1 MNFVAHQPVRE
12 LRSVWPSI
20 VQARGP
26 PAKHNGLLEECTRA
40 EHPLAAVQLG
50 GQVRSKVTVFF
61 LTSLVKC
68 GLPGTTAIF
77 SRIVPLKPPLSRKG
91 TGRHKPFRILP

>member
-12 LRSVWPSI
+12 LSSVWPSL
-20 VQARGP
+20 VQAHEP
-26 PAKHNGLLEECTRA
+26 PAKHNRLLEECTRA
-40 EHPLAAVQLG
+40 EHPLAAMQLG

-68 GLPGTTAIF
+68 GLPATTAIF
-77 SRIVPLKPPLSRKG
+77 SRIVPLKPPAQQKENWK
-91 TGRHKPFRILP
+91 TQAF

>member
-12 LRSVWPSI
+12 LRSVWPSP

-50 GQVRSKVTVFF
+50 GQVRSKVTVFPDITGEVWSAWHHGYLF
-61 LTSLVKC
+61 QDCAPETPAQQK
-68 GLPGTTAIF
+68 GN
-77 SRIVPLKPPLSRKG
+77 RK
-91 TGRHKPFRILP
+91 TQAF